1 MTTSDRQTQVR
12 KMIAFAEKHGSITN
26 YDAVYRLG
34 ILSPTR
40 RICDIKALGYTV
52 TKRREEIIDA
62 SGAKKYAVRYTITKE
77 ETAC

>member
-1 MTTSDRQTQVR
+1 MVGSQVQ
-12 KMIAFAEKHGSITN
+12 KILDFANQHGSITN

-52 TKRREEIIDA
+52 TKQREDIISAD
-62 SGAKKYAVRYTITKE
+62 GQKKSVVRYFIKE
-77 ETAC
+77 AA

>member
-1 MTTSDRQTQVR
+1 MVGSQVQ
-12 KMIAFAEKHGSITN
+12 KILDFANQHGSITN

-52 TKRREEIIDA
+52 TKQREGIISAD
-62 SGAKKYAVRYTITKE
+62 GEKKSVVRYFIKE
-77 ETAC
+77 VA

>member
-1 MTTSDRQTQVR
+1 MTPSDRVTQVR
-12 KMIAFAEKHGSITN
+12 KMLAFAEAHGGITN

-52 TKRREEIIDA
+52 AKRREEITDA
-62 SGAKKYAVRYTITKE
+62 SGAKKRVVRYIISKE
-77 ETAC
+77 DAA

>member
-1 MTTSDRQTQVR
+1 MVGSQVQ
-12 KMIAFAEKHGSITN
+12 KILDFANQHGSITN

-52 TKRREEIIDA
+52 TKQREDIISAD
-62 SGAKKYAVRYTITKE
+62 GQKKSVVRYFIGE
-77 ETAC
+77 VACWTA

>member
-1 MTTSDRQTQVR
+1 MLD
-12 KMIAFAEKHGSITN
+12 FAAQHGSITN

-52 TKRREEIIDA
+52 TKKREDIISAD
-62 SGAKKYAVRYTITKE
+62 GEKKSVVRYFIGKE
-77 ETAC
+77 AA

>member
-1 MTTSDRQTQVR
+1 MATTSDKQTQVR
-12 KMIAFAEKHGSITN
+12 KMLAYAAAHGSITN

-62 SGAKKYAVRYTITKE
+62 SGVKKYAVRYTITKE
-77 ETAC
+77 E